1 MPDTAVLWLLF
12 VVPVAAQIPLLLYMT
27 SRIEI
32 DEAPDQAGSE
42 IWGGEDEDGAAY
54 RRRLSESG
62 PAAAREASATDGTT
76 RCRNCGTENDPA
88 YRYCQGC
95 ARRL

>member
-1 MPDTAVLWLLF
+1 MPDTALLWLLL
-12 VVPVAAQIPLLLYMT
+12 VIPVAIQIPLLWFMM
-27 SRIEI
+27 SRMEI
-32 DEAPDQAGSE
+32 DDAPDHAGSE

-62 PAAAREASATDGTT
+62 PATAREAVAEDGTT
-76 RCRNCGTENDPA
+76 RCRNCGTENEPA
-88 YRYCQGC
+88 YRFCQGC

>member
-1 MPDTAVLWLLF
+1 MPNTALLWLLL
-12 VVPVAAQIPLLLYMT
+12 VVPIAAQVPLLWYAM
-27 SRIEI
+27 SKIEI
-32 DEAPDQAGSE
+32 EEAPDHTGSE

-54 RRRLSESG
+54 RRRLAESG
-62 PAAAREASATDGTT
+62 PTAAHTETTEGGLT
-76 RCRNCGTENDPA
+76 RCQNCSTENDPA

>member
-1 MPDTAVLWLLF
+1 MPDTALLWLLL
-12 VVPVAAQIPLLLYMT
+12 VIPVAIQLPLLWFMM
-27 SRIEI
+27 SRMEI
-32 DEAPDQAGSE
+32 DEAPDHTGSD

-62 PAAAREASATDGTT
+62 PAAARDAVAEDGTT
-76 RCRNCGTENDPA
+76 RCGNCGMENDPA
-88 YRYCQGC
+88 YRYCSGC